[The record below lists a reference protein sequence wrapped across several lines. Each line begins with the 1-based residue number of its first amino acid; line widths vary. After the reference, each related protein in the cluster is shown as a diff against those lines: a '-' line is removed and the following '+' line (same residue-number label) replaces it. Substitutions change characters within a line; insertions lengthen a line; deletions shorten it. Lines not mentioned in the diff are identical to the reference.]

1 MGTPRLLLVHA
12 HPPDDES
19 LWTGGLT
26 ARHVDAGGEADL
38 VMCTWAEGTIRHQ
51 ELTEAVDILG
61 MPRPPIMLATPTIAA
76 PPESAPPDA
85 ERLCAA
91 SFDEQVRALTKHIRE
106 LKPDI
111 VVTYDALGIYGHPDH
126 VHAHRLACA
135 AADAAASTK
144 LYHRAGPAWRVRSL
158 YFATIPEWM
167 MDLLAPPGLFPEIPR
182 EQLPGTPDS
191 EIDVV
196 VDVSDLAARK
206 KAGVTAHRSEVDRSR
221 AIAGGFMSLPDE
233 IQHKLLGVECY
244 QRRDLVPGGCDL
256 I

>member
-12 HPPDDES
+12 HPDDES
-19 LWTGGLT
+19 LWTGGLI
-26 ARHVDAGGEADL
+26 ARHTDAGGEVDL
-38 VMCTWAEGTIRHQ
+38 VMCTWTDGTVRHR
-51 ELTEAVDILG
+51 ELTDAASILG
-61 MPRPPIMLATPTIAA
+61 MPRPPIMLGYADDRR
-76 PPESAPPDA
+76 PESAPDA
-85 ERLCAA
+85 QRLCAA
-91 SFDEQVRALTKHIRE
+91 SFDEQVRALTHHIRA
-106 LKPDI
+106 LQPDI
-111 VVTYDALGIYGHPDH
+111 VITYDPLGIYGHPDH

-167 MDLLAPPGLFPEIPR
+167 MDILAESLFADIPR
-182 EQLPGTPDS
+182 AQLPGTPES

-206 KAGVTAHRSEVDRSR
+206 RAAVTAHRSEIDRSR
-221 AIAGGFMSLPDE
+221 AISGFMSLPDD
-233 IQHKLLGVECY
+233 IQEKLLGVECY

>member
-12 HPPDDES
+12 HPDDES

-26 ARHVDAGGEADL
+26 ARHVDDGGEADL

-61 MPRPPIMLATPTIAA
+61 MPRPPIMLGYADDRR
-76 PPESAPPDA
+76 PESAPDA
-85 ERLCAA
+85 PRLCAA
-91 SFDEQVRALTKHIRE
+91 SFDDQVRALTAHIRK
-106 LKPDI
+106 LRPDI

-167 MDLLAPPGLFPEIPR
+167 MDMIAPSLFPEIPR
-182 EQLPGTPDS
+182 DQLPGTPDS
-191 EIDVV
+191 DIDVV

-206 KAGVTAHRSEVDRSR
+206 KAGVVAHRSEVDRSR
-221 AIAGGFMSLPDE
+221 AIAGFLSLPDD
-233 IQHKLLGVECY
+233 IQHKLLSVECY
-244 QRRDLVPGGCDL
+244 QRRDLVPGGCEL
-256 I
+256 V